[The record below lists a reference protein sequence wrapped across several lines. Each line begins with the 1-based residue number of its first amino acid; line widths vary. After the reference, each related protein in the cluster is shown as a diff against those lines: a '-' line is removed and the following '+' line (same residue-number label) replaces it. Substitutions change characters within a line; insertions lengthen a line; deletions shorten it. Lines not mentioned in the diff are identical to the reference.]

1 VLAFDAD
8 IHSRHQATIRATAM
22 VFEDPA
28 SRALQSDL
36 DRLAPSEAT
45 ILVNGE
51 TGTGKELIAR
61 YIHAHSKRAH
71 GPFVAVNCGAL
82 SESLAEAD
90 LFGHEKGAFTGALNR
105 QIGWFETANKGTL
118 LLDEVGDLPLPLQV
132 KLLRVLQEREVT
144 RVGSR
149 QSVPV
154 DVRVIAATNVDLD
167 DAISAK
173 RFREDLYFR
182 LTVACV
188 RLPSLK
194 DRPGDIGPLAQFF
207 LELYRGR
214 LGRRDLTFDPKALAE
229 LQRHGW
235 PGNIRELENVVHNAV
250 LLAPGQRILP
260 QDLRFRR
267 RCEISVEQPPT
278 LESQLQAAVA
288 SAIVAGEEGVYDR
301 ALAAI
306 VRAGFDLANGNQ
318 IRAAEMLGISR
329 NTLRTQLSH
338 LGIIVRRR
346 RAKIVAEIG
355 CEVSTLEAPPGR
367 LSCGVK
373 PIEEQT
379 ISAGDC

>member
-1 VLAFDAD
+1 
-8 IHSRHQATIRATAM
+8 
-22 VFEDPA
+22 
-28 SRALQSDL
+28 
-36 DRLAPSEAT
+36 
-45 ILVNGE
+45 LV
-51 TGTGKELIAR
+51 AR
-61 YIHAHSKRAH
+61 YIHAHSKRAN

-105 QIGWFETANKGTL
+105 QIGWFETANTGTL
-118 LLDEVGDLPLPLQV
+118 LLDEIGDLPLPLQV

-207 LELYRGR
+207 LELYRER
-214 LGRRDLTFDPKALAE
+214 LDRRDLTFDPKALAE
-229 LQRHGW
+229 LQRHIW
-235 PGNIRELENVVHNAV
+235 PGNIRELENVVHHAV
-250 LLAPGQRILP
+250 LVAAGQRILP

-267 RCEISVEQPPT
+267 RCEVSAEQPVT
-278 LESQLQAAVA
+278 LESRLRAAVT
-288 SAIVAGEEGVYDR
+288 SAIVAGEDGVYDR
-301 ALAAI
+301 AVAAI
-306 VRAGFDLANGNQ
+306 VRAGFDLADGNQ
-318 IRAAEMLGISR
+318 IRAAETLGISR

-338 LGIIVRRR
+338 LGIIGRRR
-346 RAKIVAEIG
+346 RPKTITEVVG
-355 CEVSTLEAPPGR
+355 C
-367 LSCGVK
+367 
-373 PIEEQT
+373 
-379 ISAGDC
+379 